1 LLFYSALANVMDVQL
16 GGSRI
21 EVVSS
26 KDGTPFF
33 TVNATTNKAELAC
46 MATSLPVRKCR

>member
-1 LLFYSALANVMDVQL
+1 MSSALANLMDVQV

-33 TVNATTNKAELAC
+33 TVNATSNRAELAC
-46 MATSLPVRKCR
+46 RITGLNVRTLLFT